1 MPTETA
7 DKSNSQVCTC
17 LHVVETSRSLSGK
30 SECSLKSWL
39 NPQPPSKAGRSERP
53 TLPAAR
59 PTNLHEMKVATDALG
74 EEMNLRMNL
83 GDLKVPGFGLRAVP
97 GSLDENT
104 TNTIVNHSR
113 LYEIYLS

>member
-1 MPTETA
+1 MYLSTCGGNLAEVKRQERMLTEIM
-7 DKSNSQVCTC
+7 
-17 LHVVETSRSLSGK
+17 VE
-30 SECSLKSWL
+30 
-39 NPQPPSKAGRSERP
+39 PPAPSKAGRSEHP

-83 GDLKVPGFGLRAVP
+83 EDLKVPGFGLRAVP

-113 LYEIYLS
+113 LDEIYLS